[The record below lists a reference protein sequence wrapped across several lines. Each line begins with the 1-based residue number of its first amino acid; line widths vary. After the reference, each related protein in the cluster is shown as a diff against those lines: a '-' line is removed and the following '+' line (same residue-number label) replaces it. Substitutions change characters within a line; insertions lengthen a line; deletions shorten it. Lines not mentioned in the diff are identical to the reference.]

1 MSTRILAFLVLFSFQ
16 AIAAAAMVP
25 IAGATAHSFDDPVF
39 GGRAV
44 VWEAGAQN
52 KETLLLVHGIGGQGA
67 RDWAGFVPVLAAKYR
82 LLIPDLP
89 GFGESA
95 KGNQLYSPER
105 YVAFLKHIVEAR
117 VPGRLHLVGH
127 SMGGAIALRYAGMY
141 PRDVERLIAVD
152 AAGVLHR
159 VAYSEFLSAMGIKGL
174 PFVFPGQDAHLR
186 GRVNQLLAQIEAFN
200 IDANSLLQSA
210 ALRERLLQ
218 GDPLKIAAF
227 ALALDDMSRILPAV
241 RAPTLLIWGE
251 RDEIAP
257 LRTGKMLAAVVPQAR
272 LMVMPGAGHVPQR
285 DDPRAFIA
293 ATMAHLNA
301 PAESFAP
308 TDTRAVVPVAASVRE
323 ERCEDRRGKLYSGR
337 FKTLTLIRCGG
348 AVVRAAQ
355 IDELR
360 IVDSEV
366 DIEDSAIVSGGTA
379 VRITDS
385 RVRMTGSR
393 VEGDI
398 GIQAVASQLDLAGVR
413 IKAKGAAIEAPM
425 ASSVVFS
432 LSEIESAKTRKTLHS
447 FRVVSPDAPL

>member
-1 MSTRILAFLVLFSFQ
+1 MRAFAFLCLFFLQ
-16 AIAAAAMVP
+16 GVAAAAMAP
-25 IAGATAHSFDDPVF
+25 IAGATAHRFDDPIF
-39 GGRAV
+39 GGKAV

-141 PRDVERLIAVD
+141 PRDIERLVAID

-159 VAYSEFLSAMGIKGL
+159 ASYSEFLSAMGIKGL
-174 PFVFPGQDAHLR
+174 PFMFPGQDALLR

-200 IDANSLLQSA
+200 IDADALLQSA
-210 ALRERLLQ
+210 ALREKLLQ

-251 RDEIAP
+251 KDEIAP
-257 LRTGKMLAAVVPQAR
+257 LRTGKMLAAVLPQAR

-308 TDTRAVVPVAASVRE
+308 TDARAVMPVTASTRE
-323 ERCEDRRGKLYSGR
+323 EHCQDARGKLYSGR
-337 FKTLTLIRCGG
+337 FKTLTLVRCVD

-360 IVDSEV
+360 IVDSNV
-366 DIEDSAIVSGGTA
+366 DIEDSVIVSSGTA
-379 VRITDS
+379 VRVTDS
-385 RVRMTGSR
+385 QVRMTGTR
-393 VEGDI
+393 IEGAV
-398 GIQAVASQLDLAGVR
+398 GVQAVSSHLDLAGVR
-413 IKAKGAAIEAPM
+413 IKAKGSAIEAPM

-432 LSEIESAKTRKTLHS
+432 LSEIESAKTRANLHN
-447 FRVVSPDAPL
+447 FRLVSPDAPL